1 MLVWLQTHLRLSLVS
16 QSVPNTL
23 ATHNFSGV
31 SPSTLKVSGDK
42 LLTITDA
49 LDATVLSVDASA
61 STGGL
66 TTNGPGN
73 GVTTIIGSSGADTIL
88 AIGVAGNSNISGGA
102 GNDLVDYNAT
112 WTGADI
118 YDGGTGTDTLRF
130 SGALTNEGLSSTV
143 FGGLSNVEKIG
154 LTAAGDTL
162 TLSSNISATTFDL
175 GVGNVAGTVT
185 LNDGYTDSVTVA
197 LGVSNA
203 STDTIANNAN
213 VPLTVTAGTGIVT
226 VALNVTGSAGASD
239 SVVLTNIGGT
249 TTFDANND
257 VFESITIND
266 YTAGADPTLDLGAHG
281 YALGA
286 GKGPV
291 TIDASSLDA
300 GEVFTL
306 DGVEA
311 TNALNVTSGGGA
323 DSLIGGTKADT
334 ISGGAGNDTIDGT
347 TGNSVITG
355 GDGADQITLTETG
368 AEHIDGGAG
377 NDTIITSND
386 LDIDDTI
393 DGGAGTDTLTTGVNI
408 TTGDSTIF
416 ANVSNIEVIKLDGD
430 FDLTV
435 TAPIGGATT
444 FDLTNDAQNL

>member
-1 MLVWLQTHLRLSLVS
+1 MTVQLSGISGLTKLGNIASAEDVTFSTVGNLVDLELKSAAVTTTLTYTDAALAGAADEMTVTLKGTVASTDLVINDAGVVTNSLETINIVS

-42 LLTITDA
+42 LLTISDA
-49 LDATVLSVDASA
+49 LDATVLVVDASA
-61 STGGL
+61 SSGGL
-66 TTNGPGN
+66 TLTNGPGN
-73 GVTTIIGSSGADTIL
+73 GVTTIIGSSGADTI
-88 AIGVAGNSNISGGA
+88 ASIGVAGNSNISGGA

-226 VALNVTGSAGASD
+226 AALNVTG
-239 SVVLTNIGGT
+239 L
-249 TTFDANND
+249 
-257 VFESITIND
+257 
-266 YTAGADPTLDLGAHG
+266 
-281 YALGA
+281 
-286 GKGPV
+286 
-291 TIDASSLDA
+291 
-300 GEVFTL
+300 
-306 DGVEA
+306 
-311 TNALNVTSGGGA
+311 
-323 DSLIGGTKADT
+323 SLI
-334 ISGGAGNDTIDGT
+334 
-347 TGNSVITG
+347 
-355 GDGADQITLTETG
+355 
-368 AEHIDGGAG
+368 HI
-377 NDTIITSND
+377 
-386 LDIDDTI
+386 
-393 DGGAGTDTLTTGVNI
+393 
-408 TTGDSTIF
+408 
-416 ANVSNIEVIKLDGD
+416 
-430 FDLTV
+430 
-435 TAPIGGATT
+435 
-444 FDLTNDAQNL
+444 